1 MCPTPKAAG
10 QSDQESKI
18 FSASSLLNRGQIIV
32 YNCSVMKLTLRQ
44 IRRAVLL
51 LILLLFA
58 LFGGYQ
64 LGKRQTLKSVENGN
78 NYLSTDNR
86 RVPSSRSTVDFSLF
100 WQVWDK
106 LEESYLYRKDIDAK
120 KMVYGAI
127 SGMTASLGDPYTVFL
142 PPQENKDTKNDLR
155 GDFEG
160 VGIQIG
166 YREQRLAVIAPL
178 SGTPAEKAGIKAN
191 DYILKIIDEKQ
202 KINKETTG
210 LSLPEAVRLIR
221 GPRGSKVTLLIQR
234 NGIKDP
240 FSVDLKRDTI
250 VVKSVEVKFEEKN
263 GKKIAVLKLSR
274 FGERTNDEW
283 LAAVEE
289 IKNQQ
294 SGIKNFGGVILDL
307 RNNPGG
313 FLQGSVFIASEFLSS
328 GVVVQQDRGADGK
341 EEYRVDRAGKLL
353 KEPLVVLINNGSA
366 SASEIVAG
374 ALQETK
380 RAKLVGEKSFGKGT
394 IQEAE
399 DLQNGAGLHI
409 TVARWLLPSGKSMEK
424 EGVKPDIEVKIDEKE
439 LVKNPDYDPQLQKAI
454 EVLTN

>member
-1 MCPTPKAAG
+1 MRPTSKTAG
-10 QSDQESKI
+10 QSDQKGKI
-18 FSASSLLNRGQIIV
+18 FSASSLLNRGQVIV
-32 YNCSVMKLTLRQ
+32 YNCSVMKPTLFQ
-44 IRRAVLL
+44 IRRTVFA
-51 LILLLFA
+51 LILLVLA
-58 LFGGYQ
+58 GFGGYRI
-64 LGKRQTLKSVENGN
+64 GEREALKNLQNAVNF
-78 NYLSTDNR
+78 STEARNI
-86 RVPSSRSTVDFSLF
+86 SRATVDMSLF
-100 WQVWDK
+100 WLVWDK
-106 LEESYLYRKDIDAK
+106 LESNYLLRKDLDPK
-120 KMVYGAI
+120 KMFYGAI
-127 SGMTASLGDPYTVFL
+127 SGMVSSLGDPYTVFL
-142 PPQENKDTKNDLR
+142 PPQDNKDTKDDLR

-202 KINKETTG
+202 KIDKETTG

-234 NGIKDP
+234 DGISDP
-240 FSVDLKRDTI
+240 FSVDLKRETI
-250 VVKSVEVKFEEKN
+250 VVKSAEVKFEEKN
-263 GKKIAVLKLSR
+263 GKKVAVLKLSR

-283 LAAVEE
+283 LAAVSE
-289 IKNQQ
+289 IKNEEA
-294 SGIKNFGGVILDL
+294 KNNNFAGVVLDL

-313 FLQGSVFIASEFLSS
+313 FLQGSVFIASEFLPA
-328 GVVVQQDRGADGK
+328 GVVVQQDRGSDGK

-353 KEPLVVLINNGSA
+353 KEPLAVLINGGSA

-380 RAKLVGEKSFGKGT
+380 RAKLIGEKSFGKGT

-399 DLQNGAGLHI
+399 DLEGGAGLHI
-409 TVARWLLPSGKSMEK
+409 TVARWLLPSGKSVDK

-439 LVKNPDYDPQLQKAI
+439 LVKNPDYDPQIQKAI